1 MWTGRALA
9 LSMILAAVGAAP
21 AAAQATDPA
30 FVAEQNAFWAQ
41 QQAAQQQS
49 LELERQSFAAEQ
61 RAQTS
66 QALSDL
72 SAARRG
78 QPAPITTYSPPL
90 SATWAARAD
99 TIGRLVDEAAVRPTR
114 LTPVRRR

>member
-1 MWTGRALA
+1 RRTRSCCFLPAGGLHRTCVLPTWQGAGGVVMRTGRVLA

-49 LELERQSFAAEQ
+49 LELERQAFAAEQ

-66 QALSDL
+66 QTLSDL

-78 QPAPITTYSPPL
+78 QP
-90 SATWAARAD
+90 
-99 TIGRLVDEAAVRPTR
+99 
-114 LTPVRRR
+114 